1 MNPTTQKMTKKTR
14 CLTMIVL
21 VALLATSGLSA
32 IAQTV
37 LSIEKAKA
45 YQLPS
50 TSSASVTIPAGTTM
64 EMTAEKNGWV
74 RVERGGRT
82 AYMKKDSL
90 TKVIDCNEAA
100 GYTTDAAPMYKEYG
114 SSAKYGTLPEGTAVT
129 VYAVAGD
136 WCYVRCEGY
145 KGYVNKNKLSTK
157 KPAAESGS
165 EKQEIDSNVVITKGK
180 HAYAAVEGAKVYKS
194 YTTSSKLL
202 GTLPV
207 NTRLSVDAVR
217 GDWAFVSL
225 NGFYGFMKV
234 SSLSSKK
241 VAVSAEPTTS
251 PSEDAA
257 DKGSSVSTNVP
268 SSADLGKSSTVP
280 AKGTAKAMDW
290 WDSDI
295 QSIFPRGATA
305 TITDVA
311 TGIAWKEMRKGGTNH
326 ADVQPLTAAD
336 TAAMKAAVGSWSWN
350 RRAIFVTIDGVNY
363 AASMNCMPHGS
374 GSITN
379 NNFNGHHCIHFTN
392 SRGHASNKV
401 CDLHQAAIQ
410 EALKAKL

>member
-1 MNPTTQKMTKKTR
+1 MTKKTR
-14 CLTMIVL
+14 CLAMIVL

-37 LSIEKAKA
+37 LSTEKTKA

-74 RVERGGRT
+74 RVERGEHT

-90 TKVIDCNEAA
+90 TKVIDCNEAI

-114 SSAKYGTLPEGTAVT
+114 SSAKYGTLPAGTAVT

-157 KPAAESGS
+157 KPATAQSGS
-165 EKQEIDSNVVITKGK
+165 EKQEIDSDVVITKGK

-241 VAVSAEPTTS
+241 VTVSAEPTTS

-257 DKGSSVSTNVP
+257 DKGGSVSTNVP

-350 RRAIFVTIDGVNY
+350 RRAVWVVYNGTVF
-363 AASMNCMPHGS
+363 AASINGMPHAGQAIS
-374 GSITN
+374 GN
-379 NNFNGHHCIHFTN
+379 DFNGHHCIHFYKSKGHG
-392 SRGHASNKV
+392 SRKQ
-401 CDLHQAAIQ
+401 CPKHQACVLA
-410 EALKAKL
+410 AYKAGQ